1 LKTRTYNS
9 WEKTAGLKP
18 HTCTGS
24 EEGRGNGGRH
34 GSEDPPL
41 HDTEK
46 AAGLKPH
53 PYNGWEKGAD
63 KGGEKDAGLK
73 PRRYIG

>member
-9 WEKTAGLKP
+9 WEKAAGLKP

-53 PYNGWEKGAD
+53 PYN
-63 KGGEKDAGLK
+63 
-73 PRRYIG
+73 